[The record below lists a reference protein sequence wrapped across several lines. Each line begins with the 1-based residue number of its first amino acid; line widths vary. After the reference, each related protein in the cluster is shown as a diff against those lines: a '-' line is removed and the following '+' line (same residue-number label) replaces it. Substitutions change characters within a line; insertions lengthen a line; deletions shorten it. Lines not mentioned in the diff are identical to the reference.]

1 MEKASLLESIL
12 SANNI
17 DRIVKDSHTFNGPF
31 ACCNWRVDHL
41 VIDCTYK
48 SAIVCSTTNKMTTIT
63 QLEDLSNEIF
73 LGVGVF
79 YSTSGNLLCPKQYNQ
94 RKQLRQFQDAI
105 PGHDILNV
113 ATITKVVRQA
123 YNAAAADRL
132 SCFKVKNFLNTKKI
146 TNIKEANNCMESSLR
161 KRVNIQDYSDFNEE
175 DEPSDSENESDE
187 MFDSES
193 DVDREDQQYEAST
206 ISSDGLFG
214 DLDGI
219 KFSGRGVFGKV
230 LEKSDLNWK
239 SIGRKNVKT
248 NKQTACWIVTQNKSV
263 LSNDGVTRAIQK

>member
-1 MEKASLLESIL
+1 
-12 SANNI
+12 
-17 DRIVKDSHTFNGPF
+17 
-31 ACCNWRVDHL
+31 
-41 VIDCTYK
+41 
-48 SAIVCSTTNKMTTIT
+48 MTTIT

-73 LGVGVF
+73 LIVVF
-79 YSTSGNLLCPKQYNQ
+79 RINQSSDVKDDTLKTSDASQFIQLILIDTPSTLRSAVLYFHYNHSQIITTSIATTNLTH
-94 RKQLRQFQDAI
+94 FQIMFYDAI